1 VSEGRPARGRRG
13 AEGPRRVLVTG
24 ASRGI
29 GRAIAFALA
38 DDGFD
43 VSVHCRAD
51 EAAARETAE
60 GVAARGRRAKRLR
73 FDVADREAATRTLAE
88 DLAADGPYYGVVCNA
103 GVRADAAFPALT
115 GLAWDRVL
123 RTNLDG
129 FYNALHPIVMPMVRA
144 HDGGRIVAI
153 SSLAGIAGNRGQVNY
168 AASKAG
174 LIGAVKSLA
183 QELAKRAITVNCVA
197 PGLIETDMV
206 EPGAAEALLPQ
217 IPMRRLGRP
226 EEVAAVVA
234 FLFSEGAS
242 YVTGQVISVNGG
254 ML

>member
-1 VSEGRPARGRRG
+1 MADALKR
-13 AEGPRRVLVTG
+13 RRVLVTG

-29 GRAIAFALA
+29 GRAVAIALA
-38 DDGFD
+38 REGYSLALNYRSAHD
-43 VSVHCRAD
+43 
-51 EAAARETAE
+51 AAREAADAVREVGAE
-60 GVAARGRRAKRLR
+60 ASLVCC
-73 FDVADREAATRTLAE
+73 DVADRDACRDALARE
-88 DLAADGPYYGVVCNA
+88 IDERGPFWGAVINA
-103 GVRADAAFPALT
+103 GVRADAAFPSLK
-115 GLAWDRVL
+115 GEDWDRVL

-129 FYNALHPIVMPMVRA
+129 FYNALSPIVMPMVRA
-144 HDGGRIVAI
+144 HEGGRIVAI

-206 EPGAAEALLPQ
+206 DAATAEPLLPQ

-226 EEVAAVVA
+226 EEVASVVA

>member
-1 VSEGRPARGRRG
+1 MSA
-13 AEGPRRVLVTG
+13 RRVLVTG

-29 GRAIAFALA
+29 GRAVALA
-38 DDGFD
+38 LAPQGFSLALHYRSQHD
-43 VSVHCRAD
+43 AARKVAD
-51 EAAARETAE
+51 EVRALGAE
-60 GVAARGRRAKRLR
+60 ATLLCC
-73 FDVADREAATRTLAE
+73 DVADRDACRKELEREIAE
-88 DLAADGPYYGVVCNA
+88 HGPFWGAVHNA
-103 GVRADAAFPALT
+103 GVRADAAFPSLS
-115 GLAWDRVL
+115 GEDWDRVL

-129 FYNALHPIVMPMVRA
+129 FYNTLHPIVMPMVRA
-144 HDGGRIVAI
+144 HNGGRIVAM
-153 SSLAGIAGNRGQVNY
+153 SSLAGITGNRGQVNY

-197 PGLIETDMV
+197 PGLIETDMI
-206 EPGAAEALLPQ
+206 ETEAAQALLPQ